1 MTLKTFDDLYP
12 GRFLKA
18 GNLQGKHVTLTIAGV
33 DREALVGDDGKE
45 QTKATMQFAET
56 KMGLVL
62 CKTNG
67 ICIRAMFG
75 PELAAWKGKRLT
87 LMPDTWNGEPC
98 IRIAGSPDIAAD
110 MTVSV
115 QLPRRKA
122 STRRLT
128 KTQAGK
134 PAQPQQAPSREPGEE
149 G

>member
-18 GNLQGKHVTLTIAGV
+18 GNLQGRNVTLTIAGV
-33 DREALVGDDGKE
+33 DREELVGDDGKPS
-45 QTKATMQFAET
+45 TKATMQFTET

-67 ICIRAMFG
+67 ICIKAMFG
-75 PELAAWKGKRLT
+75 TELAAWKGKRVT
-87 LMPDTWNGEPC
+87 LMPDIWNGEPC

-122 STRRLT
+122 TSRRLT
-128 KTQAGK
+128 KTAAK
-134 PAQPQQAPSREPGEE
+134 AQQAPAQREPGEE